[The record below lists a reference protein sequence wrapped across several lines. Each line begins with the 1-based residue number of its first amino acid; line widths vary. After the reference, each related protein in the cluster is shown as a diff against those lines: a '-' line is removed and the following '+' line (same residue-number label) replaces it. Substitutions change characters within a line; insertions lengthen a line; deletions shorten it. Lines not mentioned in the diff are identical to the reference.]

1 MSTQTNSM
9 SALNANQLNMANKII
24 VEGIKAGEPAVVI
37 QAAVLIAFSE
47 SSLGERLQT
56 EGHSAT
62 GVFQFQPASWQPLWN
77 NFVLANPDNPLSSL
91 SAADA
96 IKNPNAQ
103 IQIMYKNLDKWYA
116 GYDEGSLARN
126 YLPGPNPGHELYED
140 VTVPLQNSGIDILT
154 NFLDYSY
161 LRHNT
166 TVDQT
171 TTIINSN
178 YTSENLG
185 ITSQMI
191 SSQIPSSFAGQQSSS
206 VSADGLTVTTDIQDD
221 SGAVIGQD
229 VQSYTDAN
237 RTTLSSEVVTEKDG
251 SNGASTTTTTTI
263 NYNSD
268 GSSCTFDSTVTDSNT
283 SAVLSSFTGDQDN
296 SGSVNGSVSGNNADV
311 NVSGAN
317 LAIADGGSATVNG
330 SHNDITAGSDSKV
343 NLSNDSD
350 WDVLTMM
357 KNGEVVLAS
366 ADDDIEVHA
375 AGGSVAM
382 GTGNGVAI
390 DGDNVKVTGG
400 DNNQVTTQGSDE
412 DVTLGNGSTLNVE
425 SGSATANLS
434 DSSVDIAQGAKATIA
449 GSQDTV
455 GVGANDSV
463 SLASG
468 SDNDVLTLDGPGT
481 VTIADGD
488 VGEAI
493 SASGSTLSLGQGV
506 SATLYGS
513 TDNFG
518 ASNDTL
524 TLLGSGYSLSGAGD
538 LIWASNAALNISN
551 YNGASDVIT
560 GDDNT
565 VNASWSDVTLNGTNG
580 SLTGTYDVLGLTG
593 SGMSVSGDYNTISF
607 GAGTTATV
615 SSYGDSINL
624 GAGSSLTSNG
634 EGDNT
639 IFATSDDALV
649 LGSTWG
655 TASPY
660 MDTLHVSDD
669 QNITLGS
676 GSAFNVIGSGNTLN
690 AGAGDSLIA
699 SNDAISFAGSGDS
712 VSGSGDVIVAS
723 NDTLT
728 ISNYNAPSD
737 VINGDNNTVNAS
749 WSDVTLNGASE
760 SVTGTYD
767 VLQMVGSGDA
777 VFGDW
782 NSINFDTTAD
792 AVESVSGSSNT
803 INFDAGTT
811 ATVTGSNDTIN
822 LEAGSNLSGS
832 GAGGDTIYATSDDV
846 LVLDGAAGNMGTL
859 HVSDDQNITLGGN
872 SAFNVIGSG
881 NTLNAGAG
889 DSLIASNDAI
899 NFAGSGGSVSGSGD
913 VIAASNDTLTISNY
927 NAPSDVINGDNNTVN
942 ASWSDVTL
950 NGASGSVTGTYDVL
964 QMVGSGDAVVGDWN
978 SISFDTTADAVE
990 SVSGSSNTI
999 NFGARTTATV
1009 TGSNDTINLGAGSSL
1024 TGSGGGGDTIYA
1036 TSDDVLVLD
1045 GAAGNMETLHVSDD
1059 QNITLGGNS
1068 AFNVVG
1074 GGNTLNAGTG
1084 DLLVAS
1090 NDAISFAGSGG
1101 SVSGSGDMITA
1112 SNQMIGVSNYN
1123 APSDVIT
1130 GDNNTVNASWS
1141 DVTLNGANE
1150 SVVGTYDVLA
1160 LAGAGESV
1168 AGDWNS
1174 ISFGAGT
1181 TAVVTGGNEAINLG
1195 EDSTLTSN
1203 GGGGNTIYATS
1214 DDVLS
1219 LGSTA
1224 GTASPYMDTLHVSD
1238 DQNIT
1243 LGSNSTFNVIGSGN
1257 TLSAGA
1263 GDSLIANSDV
1273 ISFSGSSGSV
1283 SGAGNMISAN
1293 NATLSISNYNAAS
1306 DVITGDNNTINAS
1319 WSDVT
1324 LNGTNGS
1331 VVGTYDVLALSGSGE
1346 SVSGDWNSISL
1357 AAGTKVSVSG
1367 SQNVVTGSSGEITLT
1382 GDNSSLVVHGDKDN
1396 FAVTGVNDRIID
1408 DRADGTSVIYNW
1420 SGSGVETD
1428 SVYSGDDGTGDIIGG
1443 YGYTGTGPGE
1453 DLPGSYGGGDDGG
1466 GYGFAGTQSLVSS
1479 RMGTNIGSIA
1489 QYDLSHGHFSAAES
1503 AEAAQQQAASTA
1515 ALTPTAG
1522 SGSAV
1527 LEGAKWDQQVIT
1539 WSLADG
1545 AGTQAAPFSGYM
1557 GSAEET
1563 VVQAA
1568 FGAWA
1573 NAMPGVTFE
1582 EVADSSQSDI
1592 RIGFGD
1598 FDTASTGVVGYT
1610 SYQAKAGQLE
1620 SDTIIRVE
1628 DTTQDALTTGAA
1640 GQQTYTGTDATLSQ
1654 VLEHE
1659 IGHAL
1664 GLADNA
1670 DQNSVMNYQLTASNR
1685 TLDQT
1690 DLVGIGSLYG
1700 DGSSTAPVGGSG
1712 VSQLIQAMSTFSADG
1727 GVADTTLLPP
1737 SLADQKVMLSASS
1750 HAA

>member
-1 MSTQTNSM
+1 MSSSQLSVLNNQLATALQVPENAAKLQEFNNSWANGLVGQLQDVLDAVYQSNPGVAEQIYQSQAMQLQLMDYANQFHMSTDGTMANWLAGQSVVETGGTFQIDSGSKITSDDINGVVMGTLYAANHTESEQNRE
-9 SALNANQLNMANKII
+9 SALDTSLASISPGASVVDVNDALMGSFDSTNVVVSPGVQAI
-24 VEGIKAGEPAVVI
+24 VVGDNNI
-37 QAAVLIAFSE
+37 F
-47 SSLGERLQT
+47 SLGEGSSVNIT
-56 EGHSAT
+56 SSGSNSITCGPETVVMDGSSSAT
-62 GVFQFQPASWQPLWN
+62 CSNGGLEISG
-77 NFVLANPDNPLSSL
+77 
-91 SAADA
+91 SA
-96 IKNPNAQ
+96 PN
-103 IQIMYKNLDKWYA
+103 
-116 GYDEGSLARN
+116 
-126 YLPGPNPGHELYED
+126 
-140 VTVPLQNSGIDILT
+140 
-154 NFLDYSY
+154 
-161 LRHNT
+161 
-166 TVDQT
+166 
-171 TTIINSN
+171 
-178 YTSENLG
+178 
-185 ITSQMI
+185 
-191 SSQIPSSFAGQQSSS
+191 
-206 VSADGLTVTTDIQDD
+206 
-221 SGAVIGQD
+221 AVIG
-229 VQSYTDAN
+229 V
-237 RTTLSSEVVTEKDG
+237 EG
-251 SNGASTTTTTTI
+251 NGA
-263 NYNSD
+263 
-268 GSSCTFDSTVTDSNT
+268 
-283 SAVLSSFTGDQDN
+283 AL
-296 SGSVNGSVSGNNADV
+296 SVSGASV
-311 NVSGAN
+311 TLAN
-317 LAIADGGSATVNG
+317 DSSATVNG
-330 SHNDITAGSDSKV
+330 SNNDVDIGAGSQATITGSENMVTGGENSTV
-343 NLSNDSD
+343 NLTDNSD
-350 WDVLTMM
+350 WNVLTMM
-357 KNGEVVLAS
+357 KNGEVILAS

-375 AGGSVAM
+375 TGGSVAM
-382 GTGNGVAI
+382 GAGNGVAI

-400 DNNQVTTQGSDE
+400 DNNQVTTQGTDE
-412 DVTLGNGSTLNVE
+412 DVTLGNGSTLQVE
-425 SGSATANLS
+425 NGSATANLS
-434 DSSVDIAQGAKATIA
+434 DSAVDVAQGAKATIA
-449 GSQDTV
+449 GSEDTV
-455 GVGANDSV
+455 GVGANDAV

-468 SDNDVLTLDGPGT
+468 SDNDVLTLDGAGT
-481 VTIADGD
+481 VNIADGD
-488 VGEAI
+488 VGESI
-493 SASGSTLSLGQGV
+493 SASGSTFSLGQGV
-506 SATLYGS
+506 SATINGS
-513 TDNFG
+513 ADNFG

-538 LIWASNAALNISN
+538 LISASNATFSISN
-551 YNGASDVIT
+551 YNAPSDVIT
-560 GDDNT
+560 GDNNT

-593 SGMSVSGDYNTISF
+593 SGMSVSGDYNTINF

-712 VSGSGDVIVAS
+712 VSGSGDMISAS

-737 VINGDNNTVNAS
+737 VITGDNNTVNTS
-749 WSDVTLNGASE
+749 WSDVTLNGANE
-760 SVTGTYD
+760 SVLGTYD
-767 VLQMVGSGDA
+767 VLQLGGSGES
-777 VFGDW
+777 VSGDW
-782 NSINFDTTAD
+782 NSISF
-792 AVESVSGSSNT
+792 G
-803 INFDAGTT
+803 AGTT
-811 ATVTGSNDTIN
+811 AVVTGGSDTIN
-822 LEAGSNLSGS
+822 LGAGSSLTSNGAGSN
-832 GAGGDTIYATSDDV
+832 TIFATSDDA
-846 LVLDGAAGNMGTL
+846 LVLGSTWGTASPYMDTL
-859 HVSDDQNITLGGN
+859 HVSDDQNITLGSN

-978 SISFDTTADAVE
+978 SISFDTTADALE

-999 NFGARTTATV
+999 NFGAGTTATV

-1224 GTASPYMDTLHVSD
+1224 GTAYPYMDTLHVSD

-1568 FGAWA
+1568 FGAWT

-1628 DTTQDALTTGAA
+1628 DTTQDALTTGAD

-1700 DGSSTAPVGGSG
+1700 AGSSTAPVGGSG

-1737 SLADQKVMLSASS
+1737 SLADQKVMLSASP